1 MSFWNRLVERF
12 RAGEGEEID
21 WEALLIEADLGVK
34 LATEWVDDLK
44 DKGLSRT
51 PERAE
56 KLLREKMTGLVRIPP
71 PLPIKQKPEV
81 ILLIGVNGSG
91 KTTTA
96 AKLAARA
103 KQESKSVHLG
113 AADTFRAAA
122 TEQLEAWGA
131 PCLEIPGDEL
141 RPPSTD
147 PAAVAVKSLF
157 AAQEAKA
164 DLLII
169 DTAGRQ
175 ANKRNLLLEL
185 QKIKRSLQKKAES
198 VPHHTWLVAD
208 GTTGSGVLAQAKEFH
223 EAVGL
228 TGLIVTKLDGSA
240 RGGMV
245 AAVRA
250 EIGLPTYYVGR
261 GEKSE
266 DLKRFGMRRS
276 SSRASSRIDGTRGDS
291 RPTIRGYSLRMSD
304 ERFLRRALDL
314 AQLGSGLTFPNPR
327 VGAVLV
333 HGGKIIGEGFHL
345 RVGNART
352 RKCTPSPMRKS
363 TATASRAR
371 RSTSRSSRAP
381 RRDARRPARA

>member
-1 MSFWNRLVERF
+1 MSFWNRLVDKF
-12 RAGEGEEID
+12 RAGDGEEID
-21 WEALLIEADLGVK
+21 WEALLIEADLGIK
-34 LATEWVDDLK
+34 LATEWVDELK
-44 DKGLSRT
+44 ERGLSRS

-56 KLLREKMTGLVRIPP
+56 KFLREKMVSLVRIPP
-71 PLPIKQKPEV
+71 PLPIRQKPEA

-103 KQESKSVHLG
+103 KQEGRSVHLG

-131 PCLEIPGDEL
+131 RLQIPVTSA
-141 RPPSTD
+141 PSGTD

-185 QKIKRSLQKKAES
+185 QKIKRSLQKKSES

-208 GTTGSGVLAQAKEFH
+208 GTTGGGVLSQAKEFH

-250 EIGLPTYYVGR
+250 EVGLPTYYLGR
-261 GEKSE
+261 GEKPE
-266 DLKRFGMRRS
+266 DLKRFGAAEFVES
-276 SSRASSRIDGTRGDS
+276 FFAD
-291 RPTIRGYSLRMSD
+291 
-304 ERFLRRALDL
+304 
-314 AQLGSGLTFPNPR
+314 
-327 VGAVLV
+327 
-333 HGGKIIGEGFHL
+333 
-345 RVGNART
+345 
-352 RKCTPSPMRKS
+352 
-363 TATASRAR
+363 
-371 RSTSRSSRAP
+371 
-381 RRDARRPARA
+381 

>member
-44 DKGLSRT
+44 EMGLSRT

-56 KLLREKMTGLVRIPP
+56 KLLREKMTALVRIPP

-103 KQESKSVHLG
+103 KQEGKSVHLG

-131 PCLEIPGDEL
+131 RLVIPVTTAPQG
-141 RPPSTD
+141 TD

-157 AAQEAKA
+157 AAQEAKD

-185 QKIKRSLQKKAES
+185 QKIKCSLQKKTEG

-250 EIGLPTYYVGR
+250 EVGLPTYYLGR
-261 GEKSE
+261 GEKPE
-266 DLKRFGMRRS
+266 DLKRF
-276 SSRASSRIDGTRGDS
+276 A
-291 RPTIRGYSLRMSD
+291 
-304 ERFLRRALDL
+304 A
-314 AQLGSGLTFPNPR
+314 
-327 VGAVLV
+327 
-333 HGGKIIGEGFHL
+333 GEF
-345 RVGNART
+345 VESFFA
-352 RKCTPSPMRKS
+352 
-363 TATASRAR
+363 
-371 RSTSRSSRAP
+371 
-381 RRDARRPARA
+381 D

>member
-21 WEALLIEADLGVK
+21 WEALLIEADLGIK
-34 LATEWVDDLK
+34 LATEWVDEIK
-44 DKGLSRT
+44 ENGLTRS
-51 PERAE
+51 PEKAE
-56 KLLREKMTGLVRIPP
+56 AFLRDRMTKLVRIPP
-71 PLPIKQKPEV
+71 PLPIREKPET

-96 AKLAARA
+96 AKLGARA
-103 KQESKSVHLG
+103 QQEGRSVHLG

-131 PCLEIPGDEL
+131 RLGIPVTSGA
-141 RPPSTD
+141 PGTD
-147 PAAVAVKSLF
+147 PSSVAVRSLF
-157 AAQEAKA
+157 AAQEAKT

-185 QKIKRSLQKKAES
+185 GKIKRSLQKKVETI
-198 VPHHTWLVAD
+198 PHHTWLVAD
-208 GTTGSGVLAQAKEFH
+208 GTTGSGVLQQARDFH

-250 EIGLPTYYVGR
+250 EIGVPTYYLGR
-261 GEKSE
+261 GEKPE
-266 DLKRFGMRRS
+266 DLKRFEAR
-276 SSRASSRIDGTRGDS
+276 DFVDN
-291 RPTIRGYSLRMSD
+291 
-304 ERFLRRALDL
+304 F
-314 AQLGSGLTFPNPR
+314 F
-327 VGAVLV
+327 
-333 HGGKIIGEGFHL
+333 
-345 RVGNART
+345 GN
-352 RKCTPSPMRKS
+352 
-363 TATASRAR
+363 
-371 RSTSRSSRAP
+371 
-381 RRDARRPARA
+381 

>member
-44 DKGLSRT
+44 EMGLSRT

-56 KLLREKMTGLVRIPP
+56 KLLREKMTALVRIPP

-103 KQESKSVHLG
+103 KQEGKSVHLG

-131 PCLEIPGDEL
+131 RLVIPVTTAPQG
-141 RPPSTD
+141 TD

-157 AAQEAKA
+157 AAQEAKD

-185 QKIKRSLQKKAES
+185 QKIKRSLQKKTEG
-198 VPHHTWLVAD
+198 VPHHTWLVAY

-250 EIGLPTYYVGR
+250 EVGLPTYYLGR
-261 GEKSE
+261 GEKPE
-266 DLKRFGMRRS
+266 DLKRF
-276 SSRASSRIDGTRGDS
+276 A
-291 RPTIRGYSLRMSD
+291 
-304 ERFLRRALDL
+304 A
-314 AQLGSGLTFPNPR
+314 
-327 VGAVLV
+327 
-333 HGGKIIGEGFHL
+333 GEF
-345 RVGNART
+345 VESFFA
-352 RKCTPSPMRKS
+352 
-363 TATASRAR
+363 
-371 RSTSRSSRAP
+371 
-381 RRDARRPARA
+381 D

>member
-1 MSFWNRLVERF
+1 MSFWNQLVDRF
-12 RAGEGEEID
+12 RGDAGDEID

-34 LATEWVDDLK
+34 LAMEWVDEIREN
-44 DKGLSRT
+44 GLTRS
-51 PERAE
+51 PEKAE
-56 KLLREKMTGLVRIPP
+56 VFLREKMTKLVRIPP

-96 AKLAARA
+96 AKLGARA
-103 KQESKSVHLG
+103 KQEGRTVHLG

-131 PCLEIPGDEL
+131 RLEIPVTSA
-141 RPPSTD
+141 PSGTD
-147 PAAVAVKSLF
+147 PASVAVRALL
-157 AAQEAKA
+157 AAQEAQT

-185 QKIKRSLQKKAES
+185 QKIKRSLQKKVET

-208 GTTGSGVLAQAKEFH
+208 GTTGTGVLSQAKEFH
-223 EAVGL
+223 EAIGM

-250 EIGLPTYYVGR
+250 ELGLPTYYLGR
-261 GEKSE
+261 GEKPE
-266 DLKRFGMRRS
+266 DLKRFNAAEFVES
-276 SSRASSRIDGTRGDS
+276 
-291 RPTIRGYSLRMSD
+291 
-304 ERFLRRALDL
+304 F
-314 AQLGSGLTFPNPR
+314 F
-327 VGAVLV
+327 
-333 HGGKIIGEGFHL
+333 GE
-345 RVGNART
+345 
-352 RKCTPSPMRKS
+352 
-363 TATASRAR
+363 
-371 RSTSRSSRAP
+371 
-381 RRDARRPARA
+381 

>member
-44 DKGLSRT
+44 EMGLSRT

-56 KLLREKMTGLVRIPP
+56 KLLREKMTALVRIPP

-103 KQESKSVHLG
+103 KQEGKSVHLG

-131 PCLEIPGDEL
+131 RLVIPVTTAPQG
-141 RPPSTD
+141 TD

-157 AAQEAKA
+157 AAQEAKD

-185 QKIKRSLQKKAES
+185 QKIKRSLQKKTEG

-250 EIGLPTYYVGR
+250 EVGLPTFYLGR
-261 GEKSE
+261 GEKPE
-266 DLKRFGMRRS
+266 DLHRF
-276 SSRASSRIDGTRGDS
+276 
-291 RPTIRGYSLRMSD
+291 
-304 ERFLRRALDL
+304 
-314 AQLGSGLTFPNPR
+314 
-327 VGAVLV
+327 
-333 HGGKIIGEGFHL
+333 
-345 RVGNART
+345 
-352 RKCTPSPMRKS
+352 
-363 TATASRAR
+363 
-371 RSTSRSSRAP
+371 
-381 RRDARRPARA
+381 DARDFVTNFFER

>member
-12 RAGEGEEID
+12 SAGEGDEID
-21 WEALLIEADLGVK
+21 WEALLIEADLGIK
-34 LATEWVDDLK
+34 LATEWVDELK
-44 DKGLSRT
+44 ERGLSRS

-56 KLLREKMTGLVRIPP
+56 KFLREKMVSLVRIPP
-71 PLPIKQKPEV
+71 PLPIRQKPEA

-103 KQESKSVHLG
+103 KQEGRSVHLG

-131 PCLEIPGDEL
+131 RLQIPVTSA
-141 RPPSTD
+141 PSGTD

-185 QKIKRSLQKKAES
+185 QKIKRSLQKKSES

-208 GTTGSGVLAQAKEFH
+208 GTTGGGVLSQAKEFH

-250 EIGLPTYYVGR
+250 EVGLPTYYLGR
-261 GEKSE
+261 GEKPE
-266 DLKRFGMRRS
+266 DLKRFGAAEFVES
-276 SSRASSRIDGTRGDS
+276 FFAD
-291 RPTIRGYSLRMSD
+291 
-304 ERFLRRALDL
+304 
-314 AQLGSGLTFPNPR
+314 
-327 VGAVLV
+327 
-333 HGGKIIGEGFHL
+333 
-345 RVGNART
+345 
-352 RKCTPSPMRKS
+352 
-363 TATASRAR
+363 
-371 RSTSRSSRAP
+371 
-381 RRDARRPARA
+381 